1 MIDFTVRLFDPGM
14 NGFTPNSKFEEL
26 IDLMFEVEQAEP
38 NAKKTAQKLPEKKP
52 VEQEELLE
60 NSQD

>member
-38 NAKKTAQKLPEKKP
+38 NAKKSTQKPP
-52 VEQEELLE
+52 
-60 NSQD
+60 

>member
-26 IDLMFEVEQAEP
+26 IELMFEVEQAEP
-38 NAKKTAQKLPEKKP
+38 DAKKPTPKPPEKKP